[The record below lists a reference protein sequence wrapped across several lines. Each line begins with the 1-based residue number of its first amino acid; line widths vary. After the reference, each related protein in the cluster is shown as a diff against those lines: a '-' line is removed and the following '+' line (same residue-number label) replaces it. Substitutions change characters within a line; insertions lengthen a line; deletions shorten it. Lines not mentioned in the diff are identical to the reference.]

1 MLIFIENPVIMDN
14 IKIQTTQNVDI
25 EYELASIGDRILAT
39 LLDYLFFFGYMLLVF
54 LFFGL
59 INSDLE
65 DYLWLLVVL
74 FLPILLYDLLC
85 ETFFQGKSFGKM
97 IMKIKVVKLDGTQAG
112 FGAYLLRWLLRI
124 IDTRL
129 FSGGIALIAILANG
143 KGQRIGDM
151 AAGTTVIKMK
161 QKVTIRDTILNK
173 VKPTYTIVYEEVSKL
188 SDSDIAIIKE
198 VMQVS
203 LRTGNQQA
211 IDRLARKTKETMGI
225 TTNLPHTQFLATVVQ
240 DYTQYN
246 FDK

>member
-1 MLIFIENPVIMDN
+1 MENPIIMDN

-39 LLDYLFFFGYMLLVF
+39 LLDYLFFFGYTLLVF

-59 INSDLE
+59 LNSDLE
-65 DYLWLLVVL
+65 DYLWLLVL
-74 FLPILLYDLLC
+74 CFLPILLYDLLC

-124 IDTRL
+124 IDTRI